1 MILFRVLKTKA
12 DEFSYTK
19 IMKITDT
26 IKNAI
31 QQSLTDLNI
40 SYDGDISIEHPSEL
54 SHGDFASNIAM
65 SIFAEEQKRKKE
77 SIVNNLKVK
86 EIKFKNPRK
95 LAEAISEK
103 ISAPEIAEDGISVAG
118 LGFINIRLS
127 DEFLSNEIKI
137 VQEKGDFYGWN
148 NSWEGKKILVEHSS
162 PNLFKPFNIGLMMNN
177 TVGEAMARLC
187 KTTDADVTIISYP
200 SDVSLGI
207 GKSVWQLMQY
217 GVDKIDEFGTVPKKM
232 SFLGKCYAEGTQ
244 AYIDNENIEPRVREI
259 TQEIYEHR
267 DTAAYSAYK
276 IGRDLNLEYFI
287 NMAARLGSAFD
298 GFIFESEAG
307 KIGKE
312 IIKENTPEIYT
323 ESNGA
328 VIYEGERDQLHTRVF
343 INTDGNPTY
352 EAKDTGLLKLKFD
365 RYHPD
370 LSIFVT
376 DSEQGPYFKVVGTA
390 AGKINPDW
398 KNKTIHKTHGRMS
411 FKGEKMSSR
420 LGNTPLIAD
429 ILDVVNNEVYE
440 RSGERKLSQDQA
452 DMISIAAV
460 KYTILRTQAGKNINF
475 DPETS
480 LSFEGDSGPYL
491 QYTYA
496 RSQSMLRKAADLE
509 IIVDTNRPEDWETT
523 DIERYLYRYPIM
535 VEQAFKDLAPH
546 MVVTYIT
553 KLAQLFNSWYAQ
565 GKIVDVND
573 ETSGYKLALTDAVS
587 QTIKNGLW
595 ILGIDATEEM

>member
-1 MILFRVLKTKA
+1 MTI
-12 DEFSYTK
+12 SN
-19 IMKITDT
+19 I
-26 IKNAI
+26 IKNTI
-31 QQSLTDLNI
+31 HSVLNELDI
-40 SYDGDISIEHPSEL
+40 SYDGNISIEHPREL
-54 SHGDFASNIAM
+54 SHGDFATNIAM
-65 SIFAEEQKRKKE
+65 VLAKLEG
-77 SIVNNLKVK
+77 
-86 EIKFKNPRK
+86 KNPRE
-95 LAEAISEK
+95 LAEAIVGK
-103 ISAPEIAEDGISVAG
+103 ISALEIASVEVAG
-118 LGFINIRLS
+118 PGFINIRLS

-148 NSWEGKKILVEHSS
+148 NLWEGKKILIEHSS

-177 TVGEAMARLC
+177 TVGEATARLC
-187 KTTDADVTIISYP
+187 KTTDAEVTIISYP

-207 GKSVWQLMQY
+207 GKAVWQLMQY
-217 GVDKIDEFGTVPKKM
+217 GVEKIDEFETVSEKM
-232 SFLGKCYAEGTQ
+232 SFLGKCYAEGTR

-267 DTAAYSAYK
+267 DTPAYHAYK
-276 IGRDLNLEYFI
+276 IGRDLNLDYFI
-287 NMAARLGSAFD
+287 HMTARLGSAFD
-298 GFIFESEAG
+298 GFVFESEAG

-312 IIKENTPEIYT
+312 IIIENTPTIYT
-323 ESNGA
+323 KSNGA
-328 VIYEGERDQLHTRVF
+328 YIFEPSKDDLAKNKSLHTRVF

-370 LSIFVT
+370 LSIFIT
-376 DSEQGPYFKVVGTA
+376 DSEQGPYFQVVGTA

-398 KNKTIHKTHGRMS
+398 KEKTIHKIHGRMS
-411 FKGEKMSSR
+411 FQGEKMSSR

-429 ILDVVNNEVYE
+429 ILNAVNDEVHE
-440 RSGERKLSQDQA
+440 RSGERKLSQSQA

-496 RSQSMLRKAADLE
+496 RSQSILRKAADLE
-509 IIVDTNRPEDWETT
+509 ITIDNNRPENLEIT

-535 VEQAFKDLAPH
+535 IEQAFKDLAPH
-546 MVVTYIT
+546 TVVTYIT
-553 KLAQLFNSWYAQ
+553 ELAQLFNSWY
-565 GKIVDVND
+565 GNTKIVDVDD
-573 ETSGYKLALTDAVS
+573 ETSGYKLAITDATS
-587 QTIKNGLW
+587 QVIKNGLW
-595 ILGIDATEEM
+595 ILGIDAPEEM

>member
-1 MILFRVLKTKA
+1 
-12 DEFSYTK
+12 
-19 IMKITDT
+19 
-26 IKNAI
+26 
-31 QQSLTDLNI
+31 
-40 SYDGDISIEHPSEL
+40 
-54 SHGDFASNIAM
+54 
-65 SIFAEEQKRKKE
+65 
-77 SIVNNLKVK
+77 
-86 EIKFKNPRK
+86 
-95 LAEAISEK
+95 
-103 ISAPEIAEDGISVAG
+103 
-118 LGFINIRLS
+118 
-127 DEFLSNEIKI
+127 
-137 VQEKGDFYGWN
+137 
-148 NSWEGKKILVEHSS
+148 
-162 PNLFKPFNIGLMMNN
+162 
-177 TVGEAMARLC
+177 
-187 KTTDADVTIISYP
+187 
-200 SDVSLGI
+200 
-207 GKSVWQLMQY
+207 
-217 GVDKIDEFGTVPKKM
+217 
-232 SFLGKCYAEGTQ
+232 
-244 AYIDNENIEPRVREI
+244 
-259 TQEIYEHR
+259 
-267 DTAAYSAYK
+267 
-276 IGRDLNLEYFI
+276 
-287 NMAARLGSAFD
+287 
-298 GFIFESEAG
+298 
-307 KIGKE
+307 
-312 IIKENTPEIYT
+312 
-323 ESNGA
+323 
-328 VIYEGERDQLHTRVF
+328 
-343 INTDGNPTY
+343 
-352 EAKDTGLLKLKFD
+352 
-365 RYHPD
+365 
-370 LSIFVT
+370 
-376 DSEQGPYFKVVGTA
+376 
-390 AGKINPDW
+390 
-398 KNKTIHKTHGRMS
+398 MS

-595 ILGIDATEEM
+595 ILGIDAPEEM